1 MADEH
6 EEWTPYQKMEAGIL
20 KDISCD
26 TDRLLEMMEGKKMGE
41 GFDTGALMGMLANK
55 GIDPGVVAMLNDR
68 CRDGEWGNNGGIWI
82 VLLFLFML
90 GIGGGNG
97 FFGNRN
103 NCGDMGIA
111 GVDRT
116 VVNEANYSRLLDA
129 VGTNGTRQEMAIQS
143 LAQTLN
149 CDCNSIKNALCCI
162 DKELAVNQG
171 SIINA
176 IQSCCCNVRQEISG
190 AQNAIQSQLAK
201 CCCDTNLN
209 IERGF
214 CGVNSGI
221 QGTNYLIQTTDA
233 ATRQLIQT
241 LFCEQNSYLA
251 DQFCQIKTREDAR
264 EIQSLRDQLE
274 QAKADTR
281 EANILAAINGTKCI
295 TARYN
300 TETQTVCGSVGQR
313 NCCCNRIQAAP
324 APTPTPTTTDTVSGS
339 IEDARLIDP

>member
-6 EEWTPYQKMEAGIL
+6 EEWTPYQRMEAGIL

-55 GIDPGVVAMLNDR
+55 GVDPGIVAMLNDR

-171 SIINA
+171 SIVNA
-176 IQSCCCNVRQEISG
+176 IQNVGCQLGQQISSCCCETRRAIENQGCQTRADIQDVRFLISSSQAAQDNLIQSQFA
-190 AQNAIQSQLAK
+190 AQNAYLAQQFCDIQMRELEATNQRLRDEIFRQSQNAQTAQILTAIANK
-201 CCCDTNLN
+201 DA
-209 IERGF
+209 ISF
-214 CGVNSGI
+214 SGTAGATAFT
-221 QGTNYLIQTTDA
+221 GT
-233 ATRQLIQT
+233 
-241 LFCEQNSYLA
+241 
-251 DQFCQIKTREDAR
+251 
-264 EIQSLRDQLE
+264 
-274 QAKADTR
+274 
-281 EANILAAINGTKCI
+281 
-295 TARYN
+295 
-300 TETQTVCGSVGQR
+300 
-313 NCCCNRIQAAP
+313 
-324 APTPTPTTTDTVSGS
+324 GS
-339 IEDARLIDP
+339 IS